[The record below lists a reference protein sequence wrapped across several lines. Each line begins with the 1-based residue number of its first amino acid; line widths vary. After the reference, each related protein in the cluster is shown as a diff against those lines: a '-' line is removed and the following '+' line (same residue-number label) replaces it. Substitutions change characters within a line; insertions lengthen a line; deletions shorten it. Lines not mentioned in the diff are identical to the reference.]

1 MEYEYGLKTI
11 KALDKCELNKWY
23 AFTQA
28 KEKKDE
34 LLEVVKL
41 RIDLSGDFMIS
52 NDYKCFKRIER
63 TPPKE
68 QKKEYTGEIT
78 YTIEFKDH
86 LVQLPYDHLPE
97 PKYTETN
104 KIVKRRST

>member
-23 AFTQA
+23 AFSQA
-28 KEKKDE
+28 KDKQEE

-41 RIDLSGDFMIS
+41 RIDLSCDFKIS
-52 NDYKCFKRIER
+52 NDYKCFKRIEV
-63 TPPKE
+63 PAKQQNPN
-68 QKKEYTGEIT
+68 YTGEIT
-78 YTIEFKDH
+78 YTIDFSSH

-97 PKYTETN
+97 PKYTPEN
-104 KIVKRRST
+104 KIVKRRAQ